1 MCARVYSSFEIEN
14 TRCAATSVYIY
25 ILKKD
30 IYIYMIYTLFLI

>member
-25 ILKKD
+25 IKK
-30 IYIYMIYTLFLI
+30 YIYMIYTLFLI